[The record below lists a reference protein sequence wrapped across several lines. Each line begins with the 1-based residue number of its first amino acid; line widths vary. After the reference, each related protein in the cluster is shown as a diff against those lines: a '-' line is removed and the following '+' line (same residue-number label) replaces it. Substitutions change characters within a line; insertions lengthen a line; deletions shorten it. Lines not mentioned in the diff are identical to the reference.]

1 MKQKHLYYLAG
12 VFVFLLIV
20 YVITKPRHASVSLEE
35 FVNTIVFGVAKEDV
49 KSIEVYKESTAENPI
64 QLILK
69 KEGDQWYVA
78 TKFGCKAQENTIN
91 QLLDN
96 LLEMTG
102 KVRSSGPKHFDKYQ
116 ITDEQGIQ
124 LILKDEAEKTLAN
137 LIFGKKGEDYNTGFV
152 RFAGKEKVYFADKNI
167 LTNLGIYGDIDT
179 LTVLNDNSFVDLQAV
194 DRDKESLEMVALVHN
209 GKQMVVKNVEKEIEA
224 DEDSTATVKKESVW
238 VLAQAN
244 SELELEKKEVENFL
258 RDVTKIRA
266 QKVVDRIGSTLQD
279 LNKNQKY
286 GFNRP
291 RNAIVFIEKGSD
303 QQENIIFGKEF
314 EKDKGYYMNV
324 QYDGL
329 VYEVSK
335 ANFDKIIKWGEELP
349 QKINK

>member
-102 KVRSSGPKHFDKYQ
+102 KVRSSDPKHFDKYQ

-167 LTNLGIYGDIDT
+167 LTNLGIYG
-179 LTVLNDNSFVDLQAV
+179 
-194 DRDKESLEMVALVHN
+194 
-209 GKQMVVKNVEKEIEA
+209 
-224 DEDSTATVKKESVW
+224 
-238 VLAQAN
+238 
-244 SELELEKKEVENFL
+244 
-258 RDVTKIRA
+258 
-266 QKVVDRIGSTLQD
+266 
-279 LNKNQKY
+279 
-286 GFNRP
+286 
-291 RNAIVFIEKGSD
+291 
-303 QQENIIFGKEF
+303 
-314 EKDKGYYMNV
+314 
-324 QYDGL
+324 
-329 VYEVSK
+329 
-335 ANFDKIIKWGEELP
+335 
-349 QKINK
+349 